1 MPLPVSPRSERGKK
15 RKLEEH
21 EQTESVSKKQ
31 KLSAE
36 PAENKEDESSASH
49 SNNKKQS
56 VKSTKSSKAT
66 KSTKTAKSTKS
77 SKSTKSKSKSTKKS
91 KAAGTLKGQDATLWI
106 KDFMTDQ
113 NRPHSKS
120 SLKHEIPVNTVK
132 IGDAQINKSLEELV
146 EDLVL
151 VKREFG
157 KKTKTKIYW
166 VDQEGLD
173 EDAEDE
179 ERAELRM
186 KELQQTI
193 KDRRSALNSLKKR
206 VNETKQT
213 PTDDQLTKQRAQQY
227 VEWKELDVKLKE
239 LEGNGPGKR
248 RVITKEDTNAVY
260 AEFQRFAKA
269 WKERKGTCM
278 EMIDKAFGN
287 SNKTT
292 KKVLQDDLRG
302 ETDEENEQ
310 HWSQYKEM
318 YTKSCTVVQQ
328 IKDNKRKHGKK

>member
-1 MPLPVSPRSERGKK
+1 MPFPVSPRSERGKK

-77 SKSTKSKSKSTKKS
+77 TKSSKSSKSTKSKSTKKS

-166 VDQEGLD
+166 FVLG
-173 EDAEDE
+173 
-179 ERAELRM
+179 
-186 KELQQTI
+186 
-193 KDRRSALNSLKKR
+193 RRCPLCFECIFDPLFG
-206 VNETKQT
+206 
-213 PTDDQLTKQRAQQY
+213 AQ
-227 VEWKELDVKLKE
+227 D
-239 LEGNGPGKR
+239 
-248 RVITKEDTNAVY
+248 
-260 AEFQRFAKA
+260 
-269 WKERKGTCM
+269 
-278 EMIDKAFGN
+278 
-287 SNKTT
+287 
-292 KKVLQDDLRG
+292 
-302 ETDEENEQ
+302 
-310 HWSQYKEM
+310 
-318 YTKSCTVVQQ
+318 
-328 IKDNKRKHGKK
+328 